1 MIIGSALFF
10 SGIII
15 SIIWAGSFFNTL
27 LKQSVLLSDISIPAF
42 TSINNTLQINDIGHP
57 LLLQLHF
64 EKDGNSTTSLLSNDT
79 NNKNMITL
87 DNVREIVKDP
97 NGKILSQSN
106 NISKEFTVSIK
117 PTIQGEYILSIHNF
131 GDKPV
136 KIGGLFGPA
145 QFINQNNQVS
155 FNFFNGVIIGAILI
169 VIGILTFIV
178 GIIIAIMDRKKG

>member
-1 MIIGSALFF
+1 MIIGSVLFF
-10 SGIII
+10 SGMII

-27 LKQSVLLSDISIPAF
+27 LKQSVLLTDISIPAF
-42 TSINNTLQINDIGHP
+42 TSINNTLQINDIEHP

-64 EKDGNSTTSLLSNDT
+64 EKNGNSTTSFLSNNT
-79 NNKNMITL
+79 NNKNKITS

-106 NISKEFTVSIK
+106 ISKGFTVSIK
-117 PTIQGEYILSIHNF
+117 PTIQGEYILSLHNF
-131 GDKPV
+131 GDKPI

-155 FNFFNGVIIGAILI
+155 FNFFNGVIIGDILI